1 MSQARKTDPITSHLA
16 ANDSELNNE
25 RQRIKMLEFLLEHSG
40 LTSNELGRI
49 SSVYDRYQ
57 FARRLSEMAKL
68 GTVINTNNRKCR
80 VSGRLAMTWC
90 AA

>member
-16 ANDSELNNE
+16 ANDSKENNE
-25 RQRIKMLEFLLEHSG
+25 RQRIEMLEFLKGNSG
-40 LTSNELGRI
+40 LTSHELGKI
-49 SSVYDRYQ
+49 SPIYDRYQ
-57 FARRLSEMAKL
+57 FARRLSEMAKA
-68 GTVINTNNRKCR
+68 GTVRNSDNKRCG